1 MNKRTVALAQS
12 LVVAAFFV
20 VPSFA
25 DDEEALKKDLTAVIA
40 LHGLPCGQV
49 VAVKVQAENDYA
61 ASCKD
66 GNTLSRLPERSRA
79 RGCREAEVRVP
90 RRA

>member
-1 MNKRTVALAQS
+1 MNRLTAALAQS
-12 LVVAAFFV
+12 LLVAAFFA
-20 VPSFA
+20 PSPSAA
-25 DDEEALKKDLTAVIA
+25 DDDALKKDLTALIA

-66 GNTLSRLPERSRA
+66 GNKY
-79 RGCREAEVRVP
+79 RVYMNAGG
-90 RRA
+90 RVIVEKQK